1 VIRQILDWVLDK
13 RLSLA
18 DAFKI
23 IDVNFDGVV
32 SLEDLKMFLHD
43 TFGIDVNRERLGV
56 ERLFKIMDPSKAG
69 SIFMVDFENLFAK
82 VFKKEAS
89 ATLGGI
95 KRAKSA
101 MQKLPRNSAATAGFL
116 INWQESCIDQITRYL
131 LDNYVSI

>member
-1 VIRQILDWVLDK
+1 MIRQILDWVLDK

-101 MQKLPRNSAATAGFL
+101 MQKLPRN
-116 INWQESCIDQITRYL
+116 
-131 LDNYVSI
+131 